1 MFKVAY
7 QYLNLII
14 VVQRLISIFQDFGL
28 ARVDS
33 SISITGSPSLT
44 AISPDSGSLNGGTT
58 VTIAGNG
65 FSSQTVVNIGNK
77 PCNVI
82 DVEINQIKCVSTA
95 NTEGNYSVSIR
106 YLLENYKLE
115 NF

>member
-1 MFKVAY
+1 M
-7 QYLNLII
+7 
-14 VVQRLISIFQDFGL
+14 GL

-58 VTIAGNG
+58 VTITGNG

-77 PCNVI
+77 PCNVS

-106 YLLENYKLE
+106 YLLYIIAFLGSISIIKIYKL
-115 NF
+115 